1 MTLTQEPPAP
11 KMLRPR
17 YLLGREDDLRDLVA
31 ALLWP
36 SPSPIPV
43 VGPAGVGRATLV
55 LEALHDARVADR
67 FGARRF
73 FVRCDGARSRDA
85 LLIGIGRSLDLEPWD
100 LEARLFEELERG
112 PAVLAL
118 AGVEEPWQADA
129 QPVEALLSRLAG
141 VPGLAL
147 VATLP
152 DGPAPPGPWR
162 DALRIEPFGRAA
174 ARETFLN
181 VAGERFRDDPCLYGL
196 LDSVDLLPLAVV
208 LLAHAARGERDL
220 SSLWQRWQTWRE
232 RRSSR
237 LRWKDAQEWELHV
250 EVPLEVALAGLRVTP
265 QARRLLSL
273 LADLPDGVRPDD
285 LNLLFP
291 GEGEKAAGALRT
303 AGLAFEERGRLR
315 VLAPLRKAVKRE
327 HPPHDEDLD
336 RAVDLYLER
345 GAAAEWIEEPG
356 NIHSMILLGLEGP
369 DPEPAIRSAIGLG
382 DLVRSLGWGS
392 GRSSELERARNVA
405 REMERHDLAALCA
418 GMLAQLARS
427 RSDPEGA
434 RAGFEE
440 ALRHY
445 RHAGD
450 VQGEALCLRSLGELA
465 LEASDA
471 DTARVRFEDALPLFR
486 LIRDP
491 RGEAHC
497 LRRLADAEVESDHL
511 DIASR
516 RYEEALPVYRRL
528 RDAVGEANCLRGE
541 ADIALARE
549 APETA
554 RALYA
559 EARALYQKAG
569 SLQGE
574 AHCLR
579 SFGDMALFE
588 SDPKTARGFYRD
600 ALSLYRRVGDVLGEA
615 NVLQRLGDLAQAL
628 SDPAAA
634 RSRYEEALRLYEKLQ
649 DCYSIGLARVRLALL
664 APEASEERSRHVEA
678 AREVWHKIGRRDLIE
693 MLGEL

>member
-1 MTLTQEPPAP
+1 MSLACF
-11 KMLRPR
+11 
-17 YLLGREDDLRDLVA
+17 LGREDDLRDLVA

-55 LEALHDARVADR
+55 LEALHDPRVAER

-85 LLIGIGRSLDLEPWD
+85 LLINIGRSLDLEPWD
-100 LEARLFEELERG
+100 LEARLFKELDRG

-118 AGVEEPWQADA
+118 AGLEEPWQADSTA
-129 QPVEALLSRLAG
+129 VETLLARLVG
-141 VPGLAL
+141 TPGLTL

-152 DGPAPPGPWR
+152 EGPAPSVPAWR
-162 DALRIEPFGRAA
+162 NALRVDPFGRAA
-174 ARETFLN
+174 ARETFLS
-181 VAGERFRDDPCLYGL
+181 VAGERFREDPCLYGL

-208 LLAHAARGERDL
+208 LLAHAAQGEPDL
-220 SSLWQRWQTWRE
+220 SALWQRWQSWRE

-237 LRWKDAQEWELHV
+237 LRWKGVREWELHV
-250 EVPLEVALAGLRVTP
+250 EVPLEVALASPRVTP
-265 QARRLLSL
+265 GARRLLSL
-273 LADLPDGVRPDD
+273 LADLPEGIRSFD
-285 LNLLFP
+285 LNLLLP
-291 GEGEKAAGALRT
+291 GEGEKAAAILKT

-315 VLAPLRKAVKRE
+315 VLAPVRKAVRRE
-327 HPPHDEDLD
+327 HPPVEEDLD

-356 NIHSMILLGLEGP
+356 NIHSMILLGLAGP
-369 DPEPAIRSAIGLG
+369 DPEPAIRSAIGLA
-382 DLVRSLGWGS
+382 DLLRSLGWGC
-392 GRSSELERARNVA
+392 GRSSELERARHVA
-405 REMERHDLAALCA
+405 RKMDRHDLAALCS
-418 GMLAQLARS
+418 GMLTQLARS
-427 RSDPEGA
+427 RCDPEGA
-434 RAGFEE
+434 REGYEE

-450 VQGEALCLRSLGELA
+450 VQGEALCLRSLGDLA

-497 LRRLADAEVESDHL
+497 LRRMADAESESRHL
-511 DIASR
+511 ETARR
-516 RYEEALPVYRRL
+516 RYEEALPVYRRI

-541 ADIALARE
+541 ADLALE
-549 APETA
+549 SGEPETA
-554 RALYA
+554 CALFA

-569 SLQGE
+569 CLQGE

-579 SFGDMALFE
+579 SLGDMALFQ
-588 SDPKTARGFYRD
+588 SDPKSARDRYRE
-600 ALSLYRRVGDVLGEA
+600 ALSFYRRVGDALGEA

-628 SDPAAA
+628 SDPATA
-634 RSRYEEALRLYEKLQ
+634 RSRYEQALSLYGKVG
-649 DCYSIGLARVRLALL
+649 DPYSIGLAHVRLALL
-664 APEASEERSRHVEA
+664 ASDESEDRRRHAEA
-678 AREVWHKIGRRDLIE
+678 AREVWRKIKRPDLLE